1 MAQGYV
7 KSLNLLESD
16 SASDAGILENIGGA
30 GIVADMQL
38 FSGNLSRVSEVP
50 ASAYSTSGNKITMT
64 GDGFV
69 AFANRN
75 VVVHNGTE
83 YTVTASD
90 GELEFEL
97 RDSLGNPFVPT
108 GTLTRSDAITNP
120 NLENMSVE
128 RLQAVRDGASGVSG
142 GGGTDIDSETGI
154 YDLRSISSNI
164 DLIEE
169 GLGIYAYKKSR
180 IPLTYKDSEFRKR
193 ITFNGNVRIT
203 NDNLVN
209 VTDADAPGLFIQGP
223 SGAAVRAFSD
233 VSNPW
238 SKEGNGNGDNTSRI
252 ETTASKSS
260 VYELVLNEPNFAV
273 PGSLLQ
279 SESGNASDDYTHKM
293 KVSVKSGSDSDTN
306 SSYETFF
313 ILLKA

>member
-38 FSGNLSRVSEVP
+38 LSGNLSRVSTVP
-50 ASAYSTSGNKITMT
+50 ASAYTTSGNKITMT
-64 GDGFV
+64 GDGYV

-75 VVVHNGTE
+75 VVTHAGTK

-97 RDSLGNPFVPT
+97 RDSLGNAFVPT
-108 GTLTRSDAITNP
+108 GTLTRSDAISNP
-120 NLENMSVE
+120 NLENMDVE
-128 RLQAVRDGASGVSG
+128 RLIAVRDSSSGVQG
-142 GGGTDIDSETGI
+142 GGDIDEETGI
-154 YDLRSISSNI
+154 YNLRSISSNI

-180 IPLTYKDSEFRKR
+180 IPLTYKDSDFRKR
-193 ITFNGNVRIT
+193 LTFNGNIRIT
-203 NDNLVN
+203 NDSLVN
-209 VTDADAPGLFIQGP
+209 VGDAGAPGLFIQGP

-260 VYELVLNEPNFAV
+260 VYELVLNEPNFTV

>member
-38 FSGNLSRVSEVP
+38 LSGNLSRVSTVP
-50 ASAYSTSGNKITMT
+50 ASAYTTSGNKITMT
-64 GDGFV
+64 GDGYV

-75 VVVHNGTE
+75 VVTHAGTK

-97 RDSLGNPFVPT
+97 RDSLGNAFVPT
-108 GTLTRSDAITNP
+108 GTLTRSDAISNP
-120 NLENMSVE
+120 NLENMDVE
-128 RLQAVRDGASGVSG
+128 RLIAVRDSSSGVQG
-142 GGGTDIDSETGI
+142 GGDIDEETGI
-154 YDLRSISSNI
+154 YNLRSISSNI

-180 IPLTYKDSEFRKR
+180 IPLTYKDSDFRKR
-193 ITFNGNVRIT
+193 LTFNGNIRIT
-203 NDNLVN
+203 NDSLVN
-209 VTDADAPGLFIQGP
+209 VGDAGAPGLFIQGP

-238 SKEGNGNGDNTSRI
+238 SKEGTGNGGTTSRI

-260 VYELVLNEPNFAV
+260 VYELVLNEPNFTV

>member
-38 FSGNLSRVSEVP
+38 LSGNLSRVSTVP
-50 ASAYSTSGNKITMT
+50 ASAYTTSGNKITMT
-64 GDGFV
+64 GDGYV

-75 VVVHNGTE
+75 VVTHAGTK

-97 RDSLGNPFVPT
+97 RDSIGNAFVPT
-108 GTLTRSDAITNP
+108 GTLTRSDAISNP
-120 NLENMSVE
+120 NLENMDVE
-128 RLQAVRDGASGVSG
+128 RLIAVRDSSSGVQG
-142 GGGTDIDSETGI
+142 GGDIDEETGI
-154 YDLRSISSNI
+154 YNLRSISSNI

-180 IPLTYKDSEFRKR
+180 IPLTYKDSDFRKR
-193 ITFNGNVRIT
+193 LTFNGNIRIT
-203 NDNLVN
+203 NDSLVN
-209 VTDADAPGLFIQGP
+209 VGDAGAPGLFIQGP

-238 SKEGNGNGDNTSRI
+238 SKEGTGNGGTTSRI

>member
-38 FSGNLSRVSEVP
+38 LSGNLSRVSTVP
-50 ASAYSTSGNKITMT
+50 ASAYTTSGNKITMT
-64 GDGFV
+64 GDGYV

-75 VVVHNGTE
+75 VVTHAGTK

-97 RDSLGNPFVPT
+97 RDSLGNAFVPT
-108 GTLTRSDAITNP
+108 GTLTRSDAISNP
-120 NLENMSVE
+120 NLENMDVE
-128 RLQAVRDGASGVSG
+128 RLIAVRDSSSGVQG
-142 GGGTDIDSETGI
+142 GGDIDEETGI
-154 YDLRSISSNI
+154 YNLRSISSNI
-164 DLIEE
+164 NLIEE

-180 IPLTYKDSEFRKR
+180 IPLTYKDSDFRKR
-193 ITFNGNVRIT
+193 LTFNGNIRIT
-203 NDNLVN
+203 NDSLVN
-209 VTDADAPGLFIQGP
+209 VGDAGAPGLFIQGP

-238 SKEGNGNGDNTSRI
+238 SKEGTGNGGTTSRI

-260 VYELVLNEPNFAV
+260 VYELVLNEPNFTV

>member
-38 FSGNLSRVSEVP
+38 LSGNLSRVSTVP
-50 ASAYSTSGNKITMT
+50 ASAYTTSGNKITMT
-64 GDGFV
+64 GDGYV

-75 VVVHNGTE
+75 VVTHAGTK

-97 RDSLGNPFVPT
+97 RDSLDNPFVPT
-108 GTLTRSDAITNP
+108 GTLTRSDAISNP
-120 NLENMSVE
+120 NLENMDVE
-128 RLQAVRDGASGVSG
+128 RLIAVRDSSSGVSG
-142 GGGTDIDSETGI
+142 GGDIDDETGI
-154 YDLRSISSNI
+154 YNIRSISSNI
-164 DLIEE
+164 NLIEE

-180 IPLTYKDSEFRKR
+180 IPLTYKDSDFRKR
-193 ITFNGNVRIT
+193 ITFNGNIRIT
-203 NDNLVN
+203 NDSLVN
-209 VTDADAPGLFIQGP
+209 VGDAGAPGLFIQGP

-238 SKEGNGNGDNTSRI
+238 SKEGTGNGGTTSRI